1 MLLVGDF
8 CMGGRIGD
16 VARIV
21 KQSRVDHNPLRGA
34 VLGEA
39 RQHVVVGIV
48 VDECKRFTV
57 APSSSST
64 QVPRR

>member
-1 MLLVGDF
+1 MWPYRTVELLFVE
-8 CMGGRIGD
+8 
-16 VARIV
+16 
-21 KQSRVDHNPLRGA
+21 KNPLRGA

-48 VDECKRFTV
+48 VDECEGFTV

-64 QVPRR
+64 RIEALVLP